1 MLTALSNP
9 HPHCCSHPFG
19 IIQHSAAPHS
29 VVYGSLSNMQQ
40 QQKVVKV
47 NGEMVNDGVVGCE
60 EAHEG
65 EGR

>member
-1 MLTALSNP
+1 
-9 HPHCCSHPFG
+9 
-19 IIQHSAAPHS
+19 
-29 VVYGSLSNMQQ
+29 MQQ

-65 EGR
+65 EGRDTSLYFLSLLLLRWTSSSNSSMRMHTAFLCC